1 MSKFEKRVERLY
13 DYSRLG
19 YAREWL
25 RARGRQDALF
35 VWIPKTAG
43 TSLVSLLRLPKLKR
57 RHLVKYRFTNR
68 GSVTFGHQDYRQLRA
83 QGLVSDAFDRNAFK
97 FSFVRDPFDRAVSL
111 YFYLIKDA
119 QIDASLSFLAFC
131 RRLPQGIPPIGLY
144 QARGL
149 SQANPQSH
157 WLSGVTLDFLG
168 RFEQIDRDIDEL
180 SRRLGLPERRLPHL
194 NPTRHRDFRDYYCSE
209 SEALVRAFYAEDF
222 QRFGY
227 RSSL

>member
-97 FSFVRDPFDRAVSL
+97 FSFVGASL

-180 SRRLGLPERRLPHL
+180 SRL